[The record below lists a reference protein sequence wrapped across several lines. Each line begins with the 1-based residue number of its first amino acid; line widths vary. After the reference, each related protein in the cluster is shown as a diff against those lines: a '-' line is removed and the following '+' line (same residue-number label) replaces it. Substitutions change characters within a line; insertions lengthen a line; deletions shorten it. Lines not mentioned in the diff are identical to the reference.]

1 MNADQMYQVLK
12 QLMIPHTFAS
22 KYWSG
27 KVFSPNDKQRARR
40 AEQLGRA
47 ARARRASDAACTRST
62 AQMPVPLCGDGPGEG
77 RNDGAV

>member
-27 KVFSPNDKQRARR
+27 KVFSPNDKQRGSRAACHRRGRHVPDARR
-40 AEQLGRA
+40 WSG
-47 ARARRASDAACTRST
+47 
-62 AQMPVPLCGDGPGEG
+62 
-77 RNDGAV
+77 